1 MNTTEKRNALIEK
14 CESILARKPF
24 GKMDEAEFKSTML
37 LADSLNDGARRE
49 RIAGVLGAE
58 ERNAAD
64 EAAVNFRNYMRSP
77 ERRTYSGLVAGT
89 GSAGGFFVPTEWK
102 RQYQAQLVSSSGI
115 LKAGATIVEGPAI
128 GAKPYLNFFSS
139 DSGNVASVLAENAQ
153 LTKTNPVASVSTPHV
168 VKLATG
174 LNISNELV
182 GDISFDLDS
191 FLQSTFGVRCG
202 RAFNT
207 FASVDSTYG
216 VIPKVTVSATATSST
231 LPTIAELTNMQT
243 AIDYAYREDGAA
255 YMLSPALEILLR
267 QQVGTSGNKLYPEME
282 NGRLLGHDYVVNV
295 DQPYAPAAVA
305 VLFGDYKKAFLV
317 QEVSPVLIASK
328 ETFAEFFQTAYFYFH
343 RVGIKI
349 ADTSAVTALALHS

>member
-1 MNTTEKRNALIEK
+1 MNQVEKRSALLEK
-14 CESILARKPF
+14 AEAILARRPYSKQ
-24 GKMDEAEFKSTML
+24 DEAEFKSTML
-37 LADSLNDGARRE
+37 LADSMADGARRE
-49 RIAGVLGAE
+49 RIAGIIGAE

-64 EAAVNFRNYMRSP
+64 EAAVNFRHYVRTA

-89 GSAGGFFVPTEWK
+89 GSAGGFLIPVEWK

-128 GAKPYLNFFSS
+128 GAKPYLNFFSN
-139 DSGNVASVLAENAQ
+139 DSGNVATVSAENAQ
-153 LTKTNPVASVSTPHV
+153 LTKTNPVASVTTPHV
-168 VKLATG
+168 SKFGTG

-182 GDISFDLDS
+182 ADLGFDLDS
-191 FLQSTFGVRCG
+191 FLQGTFGVRVG

-216 VIPKVTVSATATSST
+216 VIPKVTVSATAASST

-255 YMLSPALEILLR
+255 YMLSPALEILLK
-267 QQVGTSGNKLYPEME
+267 QQVGTSGNKVYPEME
-282 NGRLLGHDYVVNV
+282 NGRLLGHNYVVNV
-295 DQPYAPAAVA
+295 DQPYAPSGVAA
-305 VLFGDYKKAFLV
+305 LFGNFKRAFLV

-328 ETFAEFFQTAYFYFH
+328 ETYAEYFQTAFFYFH
-343 RVGIKI
+343 RLGIKL
-349 ADTSAVTALALHS
+349 ADSSAVTGLALHS